1 MASPPTSAPPAGA
14 NRSAADTAGSTPD
27 ARTQKATVFDA
38 VRTIDPLSDLQR
50 LPNMPCARYSLLF
63 GIVAG
68 VSVGALRF
76 IFSRA
81 GRRGTLR
88 GGSGSPWSEAAI
100 AANWAVAEAARMQA
114 LVSEIKARRSSRSDS
129 NDASSSST
137 IPPRRGGLLVGD
149 KGKEVFRE
157 QQGTEQPIEAAKTGT
172 PTASSSQVEDGRG
185 GKSWF
190 SGRI

>member
-14 NRSAADTAGSTPD
+14 NSSAADAAGSTPD

-100 AANWAVAEAARMQA
+100 AANWAVGAW
-114 LVSEIKARRSSRSDS
+114 
-129 NDASSSST
+129 
-137 IPPRRGGLLVGD
+137 GVGSL
-149 KGKEVFRE
+149 G
-157 QQGTEQPIEAAKTGT
+157 A
-172 PTASSSQVEDGRG
+172 
-185 GKSWF
+185 W
-190 SGRI
+190 